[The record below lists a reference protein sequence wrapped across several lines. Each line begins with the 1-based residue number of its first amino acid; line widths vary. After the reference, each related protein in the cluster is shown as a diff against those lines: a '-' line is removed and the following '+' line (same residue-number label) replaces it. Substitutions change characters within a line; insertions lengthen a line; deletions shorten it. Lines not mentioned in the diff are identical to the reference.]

1 MTEERAPCTGIL
13 TRMGRSTAGK
23 EEHEG
28 NEGHEEGQQHSL
40 KAQSTDPSAA
50 ILHQQLQFFMSFM
63 PVLSFLFRLLGRPA
77 S

>member
-40 KAQSTDPSAA
+40 RVRRTDPRAVTP
-50 ILHQQLQFFMSFM
+50 HQQLQFFMSFM
-63 PVLSFLFRLLGRPA
+63 LFMSFLFRLLGKPA
-77 S
+77 P